1 MEPIFALK
9 WLKLLVSENKF
20 LLVKRKASHASPVTK
35 EMVKLIVND
44 LSMKDFVKSE
54 KDRDFPNEYVWIYE
68 TTFRI
73 KYYIKFKFIN
83 MLMIELNWI
92 IKSQLNDCVEIDGI
106 DV

>member
-35 EMVKLIVND
+35 EMIKLIVND

-68 TTFRI
+68 TTFGI

-83 MLMIELNWI
+83 
-92 IKSQLNDCVEIDGI
+92 KGQEILFI
-106 DV
+106 SFHEALY

>member
-35 EMVKLIVND
+35 EMVKLIV
-44 LSMKDFVKSE
+44 KSE

-83 MLMIELNWI
+83 
-92 IKSQLNDCVEIDGI
+92 KGQEILFI
-106 DV
+106 SFHEALY